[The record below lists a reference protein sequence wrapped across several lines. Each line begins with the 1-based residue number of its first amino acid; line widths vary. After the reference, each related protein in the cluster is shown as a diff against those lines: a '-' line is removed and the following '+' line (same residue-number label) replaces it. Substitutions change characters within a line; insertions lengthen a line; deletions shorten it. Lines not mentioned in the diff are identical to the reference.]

1 MAFALTLGGV
11 TFLLA
16 VIWGSPL
23 VELMR
28 RLKLGKQIRID
39 GPQTHMV
46 KMGTPAMGGILIV
59 GWVLLVSIV
68 VNIVQIVRAF
78 GLTEFLATLDLT
90 SLANITQIAEAS
102 QIAESVVIP
111 LGVMLAYAILG
122 GVDDYQGLR
131 RRPGEGMKARVKIW
145 YQLGIAFAAAA
156 LLFWGVND
164 GRGPVAVPTVPV
176 LLDIGILYVPVATV
190 IIAGAANAVNITD
203 GLDGLAGII
212 AATAFAAYGVIAFM
226 QDQQFL
232 VIFSF
237 IVVGACFAFLWF
249 NAKPAQM
256 FMGDVGSQ
264 ALGGALG
271 VVALMTNQWLI
282 LPVIA
287 VIPIATMLSTTL
299 QVAYFKL
306 TGGRRLF
313 KMAPLHHHFELIGW
327 SETQIVQRWWLI
339 GILSAMVG
347 IALALV

>member
-11 TFLLA
+11 TFLMA

-28 RLKLGKQIRID
+28 RFNLGKQIRID
-39 GPQTHMV
+39 GPQTHQA

-59 GWVLLVSIV
+59 GWVVLISIV
-68 VNIVQIVRAF
+68 VNIVQIVQA
-78 GLTEFLATLDLT
+78 LE
-90 SLANITQIAEAS
+90 
-102 QIAESVVIP
+102 IAESVVIP
-111 LGVMLAYAILG
+111 LGVMVAYSILG
-122 GVDDYQGLR
+122 GIDDYQGFRL
-131 RRPGEGMKARVKIW
+131 RPGEGMRARVKIL
-145 YQLGIAFAAAA
+145 YQLGIALVASVLIYFV
-156 LLFWGVND
+156 VND
-164 GRGPVAVPTVPV
+164 SHGWMAIPTVPF
-176 LLDIGILYVPVATV
+176 LIDIGILYLPMAV
-190 IIAGAANAVNITD
+190 IIITGTANAVNITD

-212 AATAFAAYGVIAFM
+212 AATAFAAYGIIALL

-232 VIFSF
+232 VLFSF

-282 LPVIA
+282 LPIIA
-287 VIPIATMLSTTL
+287 AVPIATMLSTTL
-299 QVAYFKL
+299 QVLYFKY
-306 TGGRRLF
+306 TGGKRLF

-339 GILSAMVG
+339 AILAAMLGV
-347 IALALV
+347 ALALI